1 MDAVE
6 EIKSRLSIE
15 DVISEYVQL
24 KRAGRNWKGLSPFTS
39 EKTPSFT
46 VSPEKQIWHDFSS
59 GQGGDMF
66 TFVQAV
72 EGVDF
77 KGSLDILARRAGID
91 LEQFQPK
98 GSRGGPDKERL
109 YAANELAAKFYQTQL
124 GGSKIAIDYVFKKRQ
139 FTKETALTWRLGYAP
154 NTGKAL
160 IDFLKKQGY
169 NEAEIKLAG
178 LTNRFGGDMFRE
190 RLMIPLADA
199 QGRIVGFTA
208 RQLSE
213 GDNGPK
219 YLNTPGTP
227 LYDKSRHVYGL
238 HLAKE
243 TIRKSKFVVLAEGN
257 LDVIMS
263 HQAGVKQVVATAGT
277 ALTEP
282 HLKTLGRLTGDIR
295 LCFDADNAGMN
306 ATERAIPIASRTKV
320 SLSIINIP
328 SGKDPDEL
336 IKQNVA
342 LWQEIIQKPQYALDW
357 LMERYQNVLDVTTA
371 EGKRKYSDVLL
382 PVVKSLADP
391 VEQDHYLN
399 AISDV
404 TGTSIE
410 ALATKMR
417 TGQDMSTT
425 PQPRRRKIEQN
436 VLDKSAVESIK
447 TEDHYLA
454 LMLLHRDLRA
464 HMGLL
469 RADMFTRTEAGEM
482 FAFLETH
489 PDFGDKKQSFDEMAK
504 LLDPTSPPEKSEL
517 LQDAPVQGGQEKRSE
532 PYQDTVSEQRTG
544 QHRNVASSGRKVGD
558 SVGEQSAT
566 VQKFR
571 NYVKMLG
578 LEYDELYSGLEFT
591 ELQYEAARLQARLVE
606 TFVKTKK
613 QTIGDKLQ
621 NADEAE
627 TRNLLSEA
635 KELDALLN
643 TVSGGN

>member
-77 KGSLDILARRAGID
+77 KGSLEILARRAGID

-98 GSRGGPDKERL
+98 GKRGGPDKERL
-109 YAANELAAKFYQTQL
+109 YAANELAAKFYQAQVS
-124 GGSKIAIDYVFKKRQ
+124 GSKTAVDYIFKQRQ
-139 FTKETALTWRLGYAP
+139 FTKDTALTWRLGYAP

-160 IDFLKKQGY
+160 VDFLKKQGF

-208 RQLSE
+208 RQLS
-213 GDNGPK
+213 GDDNGPK

-243 TIRKSKFVVLAEGN
+243 SIRKSKFVVLAEGN

-295 LCFDADNAGMN
+295 LCFDADTAGLN
-306 ATERAIPIASRTKV
+306 ATERAIPIASKTKV

-336 IKQNVA
+336 IKQNVT

-357 LMERYQNVLDVTTA
+357 LMDRYQNVLDISTA

-382 PVVKSLADP
+382 PVVKSLSDP

-399 AISDV
+399 AIAGV
-404 TGTSIE
+404 TGSSLE
-410 ALATKMR
+410 ALTTKMR
-417 TGQDMSTT
+417 TGQDMSASPPT
-425 PQPRRRKIEQN
+425 RRRRVEQN
-436 VLDKSAVESIK
+436 FEQATVERIK
-447 TEDHYLA
+447 AEDHYLA
-454 LMLLHRDLRA
+454 LMLLHRELRTKF
-464 HMGLL
+464 MTSL
-469 RADMFTRTEAGEM
+469 RADMFSRSEAGEM

-489 PDFGDKKQSFDEMAK
+489 PDYAGAKDSNPTELRPLENYSK
-504 LLDPTSPPEKSEL
+504 LLG
-517 LQDAPVQGGQEKRSE
+517 LQ
-532 PYQDTVSEQRTG
+532 
-544 QHRNVASSGRKVGD
+544 
-558 SVGEQSAT
+558 
-566 VQKFR
+566 
-571 NYVKMLG
+571 
-578 LEYDELYSGLEFT
+578 YDELYSGLEFT
-591 ELQYEAARLQARLVE
+591 ELQYEAARLQVRLVE

-613 QTIGDKLQ
+613 QIIADKLHD
-621 NADEAE
+621 ASEAE
-627 TRNLLSEA
+627 TRNLLGEA
-635 KELDALLN
+635 KELDSLLR
-643 TVSGGN
+643 TVSGGS

>member
-15 DVISEYVQL
+15 DVVSEYVQL

-59 GQGGDMF
+59 SQGGDMF
-66 TFVQAV
+66 TFVMAM
-72 EGVDF
+72 EGLDF
-77 KGSLDILARRAGID
+77 KGALELLARRASID
-91 LEQFQPK
+91 LEQFQR
-98 GSRGGPDKERL
+98 GSKAGGPNKERL
-109 YAANELAAKFYQTQL
+109 YAINELAAKFYQTQL
-124 GGSKIAIDYVFKKRQ
+124 SGSQLAIDYVFKTRQ
-139 FTKETALTWRLGYAP
+139 FTKETAVTWRLGYAP

-160 IDFLKKQGY
+160 TEFLKKQKY
-169 NEAEIKLAG
+169 TENEIKLAG
-178 LTNRFGGDMFRE
+178 LANRYGGDLFRE

-208 RQLSE
+208 REL
-213 GDNGPK
+213 GDAGPNSPK

-243 TIRKSKFVVLAEGN
+243 AIRKTKYAVLAEGN

-295 LCFDADNAGMN
+295 LCFDADTAGLN
-306 ATERAIPIASRTKV
+306 ATERAIPIASKTKV
-320 SLSIINIP
+320 SLSIVSIP

-336 IKQNVA
+336 IKQDVEM
-342 LWQEIIQKPQYALDW
+342 WKEIIQKPQYALDW
-357 LMERYQNVLDVTTA
+357 LTDRYKKILDVTSA
-371 EGKRKYSDVLL
+371 EGKRKYSDILL

-399 AISDV
+399 AISEA
-404 TGTSIE
+404 TGVSVE
-410 ALATKMR
+410 ALSTKMK
-417 TGQDMSTT
+417 TGRDMDAAT
-425 PQPRRRKIEQN
+425 PQRRRVTQPPIE
-436 VLDKSAVESIK
+436 KTAVERIK
-447 TEDHYLA
+447 VEDHYLS
-454 LMLLHRDLRA
+454 LMLLHKDLRPYLE
-464 HMGLL
+464 HL
-469 RADMFTRTEAGEM
+469 RADMFSRPEAGEM

-489 PDFGDKKQSFDEMAK
+489 LDYAGAKDKDPTELRPLAEYSK
-504 LLDPTSPPEKSEL
+504 LLG
-517 LQDAPVQGGQEKRSE
+517 LQYE
-532 PYQDTVSEQRTG
+532 
-544 QHRNVASSGRKVGD
+544 
-558 SVGEQSAT
+558 
-566 VQKFR
+566 
-571 NYVKMLG
+571 
-578 LEYDELYSGLEFT
+578 ELYSGLEFT

-613 QTIGDKLQ
+613 QNIANELQ
-621 NADEAE
+621 DADEAR
-627 TRNLLSEA
+627 TRILLAEA
-635 KELDALLN
+635 RELDTLLHRTTHN
-643 TVSGGN
+643 

>member
-15 DVISEYVQL
+15 DVVSEYVQL

-66 TFVQAV
+66 SFVQAM
-72 EGVDF
+72 EGIDF
-77 KGSLDILARRAGID
+77 KGSLDLLARRAGID

-98 GSRGGPDKERL
+98 GRGSGPDKERL
-109 YAANELAAKFYQTQL
+109 YAINELAAKFYQTQMS
-124 GGSKIAIDYVFKKRQ
+124 GSQLAINYVFKKRQ
-139 FTKETALTWRLGYAP
+139 FTKATALTWRLGYAP

-160 IDFLKKQGY
+160 TEFLKKQKY
-169 NEAEIKLAG
+169 SDNDIRLAG
-178 LTNRFGGDMFRE
+178 LANRYGGDLFRE
-190 RLMIPLADA
+190 RLMIPLADG

-208 RQLSE
+208 RQLADDGPNS
-213 GDNGPK
+213 PK

-243 TIRKSKFVVLAEGN
+243 SIRKTKFVVLAEGN

-295 LCFDADNAGMN
+295 LCFDADNAGLN
-306 ATERAIPIASRTKV
+306 ATERAIPIASKTKV
-320 SLSIINIP
+320 SLSIVSIP

-336 IKQNVA
+336 IKQDVEK
-342 LWQEIIQKPQYALDW
+342 WKEIIQKPQYALDW
-357 LMERYQNVLDVTTA
+357 LTERYKKVLDISTA

-399 AISDV
+399 AIAAA
-404 TGTSIE
+404 TGVSLE
-410 ALATKMR
+410 ALTTKMR
-417 TGQDMSTT
+417 TGRDMEETR
-425 PQPRRRKIEQN
+425 PQRRRVSQPPIEK
-436 VLDKSAVESIK
+436 VAVERIK
-447 TEDHYLA
+447 LEDHYLS
-454 LMLLHRDLRA
+454 LMLLHKDLRT
-464 HMGLL
+464 HLQHL
-469 RADMFTRTEAGEM
+469 RADMFSRTEAGEM

-489 PDFGDKKQSFDEMAK
+489 PDYAGTKDSNPTELRPLAEYSK
-504 LLDPTSPPEKSEL
+504 LLG
-517 LQDAPVQGGQEKRSE
+517 LQYE
-532 PYQDTVSEQRTG
+532 
-544 QHRNVASSGRKVGD
+544 
-558 SVGEQSAT
+558 
-566 VQKFR
+566 
-571 NYVKMLG
+571 
-578 LEYDELYSGLEFT
+578 ELYLGLEFT
-591 ELQYEAARLQARLVE
+591 ELQYEAARLQVRLVE

-613 QTIGDKLQ
+613 QIIAQKLQ
-621 NADEAE
+621 DANDDE
-627 TRNLLSEA
+627 TRRLLAEA
-635 KELDALLN
+635 KELDGLLR
-643 TVSGGN
+643 TIKV

>member
-66 TFVQAV
+66 TFVQAM

-98 GSRGGPDKERL
+98 GKRGGPDKERL

-124 GGSKIAIDYVFKKRQ
+124 GGSKMAIDYVFKTRQ
-139 FTKETALTWRLGYAP
+139 FTKETALAWRLGYAP

-160 IDFLKKQGY
+160 VEFLKKQGY

-208 RQLSE
+208 RQLGS
-213 GDNGPK
+213 DDTGPK

-243 TIRKSKFVVLAEGN
+243 SIRKSKFVVLAEGN

-306 ATERAIPIASRTKV
+306 ATERAIPIASKTKV

-357 LMERYQNVLDVTTA
+357 LMERYQNVLDITTA

-410 ALATKMR
+410 ALATKMK
-417 TGQDMSTT
+417 TGQDMSPTA
-425 PQPRRRKIEQN
+425 QPRRRKAEQTT
-436 VLDKSAVESIK
+436 LDKSAVESIK

-454 LMLLHRDLRA
+454 LMLLHRDLRT

-489 PDFGDKKQSFDEMAK
+489 PDYAGAKDKQATELRPLENYSK
-504 LLDPTSPPEKSEL
+504 LLG
-517 LQDAPVQGGQEKRSE
+517 LQ
-532 PYQDTVSEQRTG
+532 
-544 QHRNVASSGRKVGD
+544 
-558 SVGEQSAT
+558 
-566 VQKFR
+566 
-571 NYVKMLG
+571 
-578 LEYDELYSGLEFT
+578 YDELYSGLEFT

-621 NADEAE
+621 DADEAE
-627 TRNLLSEA
+627 TRVLLSEA
-635 KELDALLN
+635 KELDALLK

>member
-15 DVISEYVQL
+15 DVVSEYVQL

-66 TFVQAV
+66 SFVQAM
-72 EGVDF
+72 EGIDF
-77 KGSLDILARRAGID
+77 KGSLDLLARRAGID

-98 GSRGGPDKERL
+98 GRGSGPDKERL
-109 YAANELAAKFYQTQL
+109 YAINELAAKFYQTQMS
-124 GGSKIAIDYVFKKRQ
+124 GSQLAINYVFKKRQ
-139 FTKETALTWRLGYAP
+139 FTKATALTWRLGYAP

-160 IDFLKKQGY
+160 TEFLKKQKY
-169 NEAEIKLAG
+169 SDNDIRLAG
-178 LTNRFGGDMFRE
+178 LANRYGGDLFRE
-190 RLMIPLADA
+190 RLMIPLADG

-208 RQLSE
+208 RQLADDGPNS
-213 GDNGPK
+213 PK

-243 TIRKSKFVVLAEGN
+243 SIRKTKFVVLAEGN

-295 LCFDADNAGMN
+295 LCFDADNAGLN
-306 ATERAIPIASRTKV
+306 ATERAIPIASKTKV
-320 SLSIINIP
+320 SLSIVSIP

-336 IKQNVA
+336 IKQDVEK
-342 LWQEIIQKPQYALDW
+342 WKEIIQKPQYALDW
-357 LMERYQNVLDVTTA
+357 LTERYKKVLDISTA

-399 AISDV
+399 AIAAA
-404 TGTSIE
+404 TGVSLE
-410 ALATKMR
+410 ALTTKMR
-417 TGQDMSTT
+417 TGQDMEETR
-425 PQPRRRKIEQN
+425 PQRRRVSQPPIEK
-436 VLDKSAVESIK
+436 VAVERIK
-447 TEDHYLA
+447 LEDHYLS
-454 LMLLHRDLRA
+454 LMLLHKDLRT
-464 HMGLL
+464 HLQHL
-469 RADMFTRTEAGEM
+469 RADMFSRTEAGEM

-489 PDFGDKKQSFDEMAK
+489 PDYAGTKDSNPTELRPLAEYSK
-504 LLDPTSPPEKSEL
+504 LLG
-517 LQDAPVQGGQEKRSE
+517 LQYE
-532 PYQDTVSEQRTG
+532 
-544 QHRNVASSGRKVGD
+544 
-558 SVGEQSAT
+558 
-566 VQKFR
+566 
-571 NYVKMLG
+571 
-578 LEYDELYSGLEFT
+578 ELYLGLEFT
-591 ELQYEAARLQARLVE
+591 ELQYEAARLQVRLVE

-613 QTIGDKLQ
+613 QIIAQKLQ
-621 NADEAE
+621 DANDDE
-627 TRNLLSEA
+627 TRRLLAEA
-635 KELDALLN
+635 KELDGLLR
-643 TVSGGN
+643 TIKV